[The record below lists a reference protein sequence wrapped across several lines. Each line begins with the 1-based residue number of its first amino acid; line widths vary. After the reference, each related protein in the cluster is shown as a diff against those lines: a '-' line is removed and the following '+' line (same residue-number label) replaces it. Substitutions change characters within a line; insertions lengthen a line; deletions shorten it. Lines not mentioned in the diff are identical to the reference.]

1 MSRGISLSENEIVS
15 YLKKTSL
22 PTILVEG
29 RDELSVYT
37 RYLESKINIEDVDVL
52 PCQGRVTLLN
62 VFDRREEFKHKKVV
76 FVADKDMWFF
86 VGIPQEKRYEEYIV
100 FTDGYSLENDLYI
113 ESQFSQLL
121 DKKEIIDFYKLI
133 KELSIW
139 FAFEVNRYIKT
150 GSSQCNFDLHK
161 ICPNNVLDSE
171 FKQKINFVNPPQ
183 ELVDKIYSDYT
194 RALRGKNLF
203 QALLKFLSTQ
213 KHSNLGRENL
223 LELGAR
229 FRNPRI
235 ELLVSKIV
243 QKFQE
248 YS

>member
-1 MSRGISLSENEIVS
+1 MSKGKYLSEDEIVD
-15 YLKKTSL
+15 LLRETSL

-29 RDELSVYT
+29 KDELSVYT
-37 RYLESKINIEDVDVL
+37 RYLESKIDIEDVDVL

-76 FVADKDMWFF
+76 FVADRDMWFF
-86 VGIPQEKRYEEYIV
+86 VGIPQEKKYEEHIV

-121 DKKEIIDFYKLI
+121 GKKEIIDFYKLI

-139 FAFEVNRYIKT
+139 FAFEVNRYMET
-150 GSSQCNFDLHK
+150 RSSQCNFDLYK

-171 FKQKINFVNPPQ
+171 FKQKINFVDPPQ
-183 ELVDKIYSDYT
+183 ELVDKIYGDYT

-203 QALLKFLSTQ
+203 QALLKFLATP

-229 FRNPRI
+229 FKNPRI

>member
-1 MSRGISLSENEIVS
+1 MSKGKYLSEDEIID
-15 YLKKTSL
+15 LLRETSL

-29 RDELSVYT
+29 KDELSVYT
-37 RYLESKINIEDVDVL
+37 RYLESKIDIEDVDVL

-62 VFDRREEFKHKKVV
+62 IFERREEFKHKKVV

-86 VGIPQEKRYEEYIV
+86 DGIPQEKGYEKYIV

-121 DKKEIIDFYKLI
+121 DKKETTDFYKLI

-139 FAFEVNRYIKT
+139 FAFEVNRFRQT
-150 GSSQCNFDLHK
+150 GSSQCDFDVHK
-161 ICPNNVLDSE
+161 ICPNNVIDSE
-171 FKQKINFVNPPQ
+171 FKQKINFVDPPK
-183 ELVDKIYSDYT
+183 ELIEMIYSDYT

-203 QALLKFLSTQ
+203 QALIRFLSTK

-235 ELLVSKIV
+235 ELLVNKIV
-243 QKFQE
+243 EKFQE
-248 YS
+248 YG

>member
-1 MSRGISLSENEIVS
+1 MSKGKYLSEDEIID
-15 YLKKTSL
+15 LLIETSV

-29 RDELSVYT
+29 KDELSVYG
-37 RYLESKINIEDVDVL
+37 RYLESKIDIEDVDVL
-52 PCQGRVTLLN
+52 SCQGRVTLLN
-62 VFDRREEFKHKKVV
+62 VFERREEFKHKKVV

-86 VGIPQEKRYEEYIV
+86 EGIPKEYAANII

-113 ESQFSQLL
+113 ESLFNQLL
-121 DKKEIIDFYKLI
+121 DKKEEVDFYNLI

-139 FAFEVNRYIKT
+139 FAFEVNRQIKT
-150 GSSQCNFDLHK
+150 GYSEGGADLKK

-171 FKQKINFVNPPQ
+171 FKQKINFVDPPE
-183 ELVDKIYSDYT
+183 ELIEMIYGDYT

-203 QALLKFLSTQ
+203 QALLKFLSTD

-235 ELLVSKIV
+235 ELLVNKIV
-243 QKFQE
+243 GKFQE
-248 YS
+248 YG

>member
-1 MSRGISLSENEIVS
+1 MSKGKYLSEDEIVD
-15 YLKKTSL
+15 LLRETSL

-37 RYLESKINIEDVDVL
+37 RYLESKIDIEDVDVL
-52 PCQGRVTLLN
+52 PCQGKITLLN
-62 VFDRREEFKHKKVV
+62 IFDRREEFKHKKVV

-86 VGIPQEKRYEEYIV
+86 VGIPQEKKYEEHIV

-121 DKKEIIDFYKLI
+121 GKKEIIDFYKLI

-139 FAFEVNRYIKT
+139 FAFEVNRYIET
-150 GSSQCNFDLHK
+150 GSSQCNFDLYK

-171 FKQKINFVNPPQ
+171 FKQKINFVDPPQ
-183 ELVDKIYSDYT
+183 ELVDKIYGDYT

-203 QALLKFLSTQ
+203 QALLKFLATP

-229 FRNPRI
+229 FKNPRI

>member
-1 MSRGISLSENEIVS
+1 MSKGKYLSEDEIVD
-15 YLKKTSL
+15 LLRETSL

-29 RDELSVYT
+29 KDELSVYAI
-37 RYLESKINIEDVDVL
+37 YLESKIDIEDVDVL
-52 PCQGRVTLLN
+52 PCQGRITLLN
-62 VFDRREEFKHKKVV
+62 IFDRREEFKHKKVV
-76 FVADKDMWFF
+76 FVADRDMWFF
-86 VGIPQEKRYEEYIV
+86 VGIPQEKKYEEHIV

-121 DKKEIIDFYKLI
+121 GKKEIIDFYKLI

-139 FAFEVNRYIKT
+139 FAFEVNRYMET
-150 GSSQCNFDLHK
+150 RSSQCNFDLYK

-171 FKQKINFVNPPQ
+171 FKQKINFVNPSQ
-183 ELVDKIYSDYT
+183 KLVDEIYSDYT

-203 QALLKFLSTQ
+203 QALLKFLSTP

-229 FRNPRI
+229 FKNPRI

>member
-1 MSRGISLSENEIVS
+1 MSKGKYLSEDEIVD
-15 YLKKTSL
+15 LLRETSL

-29 RDELSVYT
+29 KDELAVYT
-37 RYLESKINIEDVDVL
+37 RYLESKIDIEDVDVL

-62 VFDRREEFKHKKVV
+62 IFDRREEFKHKKVV

-121 DKKEIIDFYKLI
+121 DKKETTDFYKLI

-139 FAFEVNRYIKT
+139 FAFEVNRYIQT
-150 GSSQCNFDLHK
+150 GYSQCDFDSQK
-161 ICPNNVLDSE
+161 ICPNNVLDSK
-171 FKQKINFVNPPQ
+171 FKQKINFVDPPQ

-229 FRNPRI
+229 FNNPRI

>member
-1 MSRGISLSENEIVS
+1 MSKGKYLSEDEIVD
-15 YLKKTSL
+15 LLRETSL

-29 RDELSVYT
+29 KDELSVYA
-37 RYLESKINIEDVDVL
+37 RYLESKIDIEDVDVL
-52 PCQGRVTLLN
+52 PCQGRITLLN
-62 VFDRREEFKHKKVV
+62 IFDRREEFKHKKVV

-86 VGIPQEKRYEEYIV
+86 VGIPQEKKYEEHIV

-121 DKKEIIDFYKLI
+121 GKKEIIDFYKLI

-139 FAFEVNRYIKT
+139 FAFEVNRYMET
-150 GSSQCNFDLHK
+150 RSSQCNFDLYK

-171 FKQKINFVNPPQ
+171 FKQKINFVDPPQ
-183 ELVDKIYSDYT
+183 ELVDKIYGDYT

-203 QALLKFLSTQ
+203 QALLKFLATP

-229 FRNPRI
+229 FKNPRI